1 MNTCWREFTF
11 TIKRVKFYLIELRLT
26 LGWSERKPMKLI
38 SRDGKLWITFYHQ
51 SVRYRRSLDLDDT
64 KTNRRIAE
72 QQIIPEIVYKLNQGM
87 FFEKTEEKTKAI
99 TLHAFVPTSF
109 EIHKHERREVTQK
122 KYDQCYHQHIKPHF
136 GNRAIDKIK
145 PSDLAKWQNKLL
157 EDRSGSTV
165 KSIRVVFQKILE
177 DAMVDEIIMVNPFTR
192 VKAPRQDEVREKKP
206 FSKEEI
212 FAIINAVP
220 ESMQCFFAIGF
231 FTGMRTG
238 EIIGLKW
245 DDVDW
250 EQKTIHIKRS
260 RRQGVESLPK
270 TKNSIREVDIID
282 VLMPYLIKHRER
294 VDEDSVY
301 IFETFKKQPYT
312 SCDKIT
318 FSYWKPALKKAN
330 IPYRNLY
337 QMRHTFA
344 SLMIA
349 NGEDILWVSNML
361 GHKDSSM
368 TLEIYARYVKQQD
381 RKRASFLSA

>member
-1 MNTCWREFTF
+1 M
-11 TIKRVKFYLIELRLT
+11 IELRLT
-26 LGWSERKPMKLI
+26 LGWSERNPMKLT

-51 SVRYRRSLDLDDT
+51 STRYRRSLDLDDT
-64 KTNRRIAE
+64 KTNRKRAE

-99 TLHAFVPTSF
+99 TVHSFMPTSF
-109 EIHKHERREVTQK
+109 EIHKHERRELTQK
-122 KYDQCYHQHIKPHF
+122 KYDQCYAQHVQPHF
-136 GNRAIDKIK
+136 GNKAIDKIR
-145 PSDLAKWQNKLL
+145 PSDLAKWQNMLL
-157 EDRSGSTV
+157 EERSGKTV
-165 KSIRVVFQKILE
+165 KSIRTVFQTILE
-177 DAMVDEIIMVNPFTR
+177 DAMMDEIIAVNPFTR
-192 VKAPRQDEVREKKP
+192 VKAPKNDEVREKKP

-212 FAIINAVP
+212 FVIINTVP

-245 DDVDW
+245 EDVEWD
-250 EQKTIHIKRS
+250 EKVIHIRRS

-270 TKNSIREVDIID
+270 TKSSIREVEIID
-282 VLMPYLIKHRER
+282 VLMPYLIKHRAMML
-294 VDEDSVY
+294 DESIY
-301 IFETFKKQPYT
+301 LFETFRNQPYT
-312 SCDKIT
+312 TCDKISY
-318 FSYWKPALKKAN
+318 SYWKPALIKAE

-344 SLMIA
+344 SLMVA

-368 TLEIYARYVKQQD
+368 TLQVYARYVKQQH
-381 RKRASFLSA
+381 RKRATFLSA